1 MSADDLTREEL
12 ADRLE
17 HAEQALT
24 GSNEGCRL
32 WFLDCAELTAKHRTR
47 AEDAA
52 ARWQALKDYL
62 AESIAADEAVRQ
74 GMVADGEDAA
84 AAPFGGLVSANRS
97 TLKGCGNWRQASELG
112 RGLRPELEARCRL
125 WRAC

>member
-52 ARWQALKDYL
+52 ARWQALRDWLSAQMDADLKAADG
-62 AESIAADEAVRQ
+62 SIAWIALASSRR
-74 GMVADGEDAA
+74 A
-84 AAPFGGLVSANRS
+84 
-97 TLKGCGNWRQASELG
+97 TLARM
-112 RGLRPELEARCRL
+112 RELEAGK
-125 WRAC
+125 